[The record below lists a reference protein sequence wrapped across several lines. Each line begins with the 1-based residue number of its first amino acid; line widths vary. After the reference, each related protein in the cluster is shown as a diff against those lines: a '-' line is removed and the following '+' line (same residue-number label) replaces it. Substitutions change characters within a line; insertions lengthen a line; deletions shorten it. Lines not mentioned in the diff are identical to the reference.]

1 MKWIAVVCDE
11 KVFKNVS
18 ERKDSSLDRGKNLNA
33 FNVRVVQSKY
43 KHVKVLYNGT

>member
-18 ERKDSSLDRGKNLNA
+18 ERKGSSLDKREK
-33 FNVRVVQSKY
+33 SKCI
-43 KHVKVLYNGT
+43 